1 MQKTNSGLLGGRGE
15 GIKWEI
21 GIDIYI
27 LPYIR
32 QTTNEDLLC
41 ITYQYSLEGLMLK
54 LKLQY
59 FGHLLQRTDSL
70 ENALILGKTKGRR
83 RKGWQRVRWLDGIT
97 NSMDMSLSKLR
108 ELVMDRE
115 AWHAVVHGVSK
126 SQTQLS
132 DWTELY
138 SKGNSI
144 QCSLIA
150 YMGFPC
156 GSSGKESACNA
167 GDLVS
172 IPGLERYP
180 GEGKGYPLQYFG
192 LENSMDCIVHRV
204 TKSWT
209 EWLSLSLSM
218 VYMGKESENEWMY
231 VSVQPIQFPMHLK
244 QTQNCK

>member
-1 MQKTNSGLLGGRGE
+1 MHH
-15 GIKWEI
+15 
-21 GIDIYI
+21 
-27 LPYIR
+27 LPIF
-32 QTTNEDLLC
+32 TW
-41 ITYQYSLEGLMLK
+41 
-54 LKLQY
+54 
-59 FGHLLQRTDSL
+59 RTDAEAETPIL
-70 ENALILGKTKGRR
+70 WPPVAKNWLIGKCPDAGKDWGRR

-138 SKGNSI
+138 SKRNSI

-192 LENSMDCIVHRV
+192 LENSMDCIGHRV

-244 QTQNCK
+244 QTKNCKSTLLQYIFF